1 MTKSIRL
8 HKETLIPFITV
19 FIWGSLYVASR
30 LVLPGIPALVLL
42 FLRFSIS
49 SFLLLGFSQ
58 KRNHGK
64 KLKHFQRED
73 LGELLLVGIC
83 GYFIS
88 NAALL
93 FGIQYTSSSFS
104 SLVNAMNPVF
114 ISLFAVLL
122 LHERMSRKAVISLA
136 VTVLGAAVII
146 GAPGKGLNPL
156 GTGCCFFSMLLWSY
170 TTIHIK
176 KLTAKYSPLMVTG
189 YGMGIAALFSLP
201 ASLIYLNLTHTR
213 VVFSADM
220 VLPLLYICIVCT
232 ALSHAAWNYALSIIP
247 AARCASFY
255 PVQPISSMLLGILFL
270 HERLT
275 PGFFLGALLILFP
288 MLWKKD

>member
-1 MTKSIRL
+1 MTKSIRI
-8 HKETLIPFITV
+8 HQETFIPFVTV

-30 LVLPGIPALVLL
+30 LVLPGIPALLLL

-49 SFLLLGFSQ
+49 SILLISLAR
-58 KRNHGK
+58 KKNHGRR
-64 KLKHFQRED
+64 LRHFQRED
-73 LGELLLVGIC
+73 LGELLLVGFF

-104 SLVNAMNPVF
+104 SLINAMNPVF

-122 LHERMSRKAVISLA
+122 LKEKMSKKALISL
-136 VTVLGAAVII
+136 VITVLGAAVII
-146 GAPGKGLNPL
+146 GTPDGSLNPL
-156 GTGCCFFSMLLWSY
+156 GVGCCFFSVILWSF

-176 KLTAKYSPLMVTG
+176 KLTAKYPPLMVTG
-189 YGMGIAALFSLP
+189 YGMGIAAVFALP
-201 ASLIYLNLTHTR
+201 AALTYLSITHTEIR
-213 VVFSADM
+213 FSGTM

-232 ALSHAAWNYALSIIP
+232 ALSHAAWNYALSITP

-255 PVQPISSMLLGILFL
+255 PVQPISSMLLGILLL
-270 HERLT
+270 HEKT
-275 PGFFLGALLILFP
+275 SPNFFLGALLIILP
-288 MLWKKD
+288 MLRKKD